1 MRDANATG
9 CSFPWPSTLRCDK
22 TTPTL
27 YGEAS
32 QASTRAPSQ
41 DRSAPTDVLRS
52 TKTSPSQKLSA
63 ALHLNSTVYL
73 SEAICREA
81 REPWTDL
88 AEICHSN
95 SLVLKKNFSCETFV
109 DAGALWTASTLS
121 SVGCRPFSK
130 ICIQD
135 T

>member
-1 MRDANATG
+1 MTQIQQAVPSHLPYAATKLLQL
-9 CSFPWPSTLRCDK
+9 CTARCRRQV
-22 TTPTL
+22 
-27 YGEAS
+27 A
-32 QASTRAPSQ
+32 TRAPSQ

-63 ALHLNSTVYL
+63 ALHLNSIVYL